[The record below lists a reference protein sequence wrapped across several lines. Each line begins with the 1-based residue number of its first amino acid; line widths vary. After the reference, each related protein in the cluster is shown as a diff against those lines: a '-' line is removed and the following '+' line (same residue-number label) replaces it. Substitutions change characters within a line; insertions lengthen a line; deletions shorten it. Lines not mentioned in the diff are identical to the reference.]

1 MDFVK
6 ATFVHNTQNF
16 WVQFLRYGFVAAIA
30 LVVDF
35 GLLIVFKEGL
45 GLNYI
50 VAGTISF
57 IFGLITNYI
66 LSVYWV
72 FHSSKLSSKKNEFF
86 FFGVI
91 GLVGLLLTDFILWFC
106 TSKLGIYYVISK
118 VIAVIIVYCWNFGM
132 RKVYLFN

>member
-1 MDFVK
+1 MGIVK
-6 ATFVHNTQNF
+6 AVLFNRTENTL
-16 WVQFLRYGFVAAIA
+16 VQFFRYGFVAVIA
-30 LVVDF
+30 LTVDF
-35 GLLIVFKEGL
+35 GLLIAFKEGL

-50 VAGTISF
+50 LAGTISF
-57 IFGLITNYI
+57 IFGLITNYV

-72 FHSSKLSSKKNEFF
+72 FHSSKLTDKKSEFL

-91 GLVGLLLTDFILWFC
+91 GLIGLGLTDLILWFC

-118 VIAVIIVYCWNFGM
+118 SIAVIIVYCWNFGM